1 MLMKVG
7 SITLGE
13 RDNGDVKLIG
23 GKLVIGKCCYRDDDR
38 IIVLES
44 VGFRNPQDGSVGYA
58 VCTNPTPIPDPSKA
72 FSMNR

>member
-13 RDNGDVKLIG
+13 RDNGDVKMDG
-23 GKLVIGKCCYRDDDR
+23 GKLVIGKCRYRDDDR

-44 VGFRNPQDGSVGYA
+44 VGFKNDRTVSWDIPHE
-58 VCTNPTPIPDPSKA
+58 PIRPIPSFCQKT
-72 FSMNR
+72 SR